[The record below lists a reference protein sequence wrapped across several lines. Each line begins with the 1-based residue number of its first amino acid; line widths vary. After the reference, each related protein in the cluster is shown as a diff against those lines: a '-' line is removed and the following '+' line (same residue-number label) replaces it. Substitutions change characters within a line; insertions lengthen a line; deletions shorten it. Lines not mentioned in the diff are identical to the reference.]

1 LQGVSSDIII
11 LEKVHLLKGFFMK
24 LRSVFFPFAL
34 AFALISC
41 QADKD
46 SDSTVTNPSGTAF
59 DIVFKAGG
67 GGGAAPAALRAAPGG
82 TVTLP
87 GMGTMTAPSSK
98 QFAGWEIDGWFYREG
113 REFTVTKNMT
123 FTAVWL
129 ASPSARAYPSIR
141 YVPASNPH
149 STADHVLGLWLPDS
163 GIGPF
168 PAVIYVTGGAFMMSG
183 NGQPPGYYTQ
193 ARAKG
198 YAVASIRHRVNGTA
212 NNGGKFPN
220 QTLDVLAALRFLRTN
235 AADYNLDPNRF
246 VITGH
251 SAGAYQSNMIA
262 TLSNSPDGLSVL
274 DPDNVLDTLGNP
286 GVSTSVL
293 AAVSWAG
300 LSDFRKLT
308 EEHKTSGI
316 TPSFTHDAADS
327 PGTVMLNVKNER
339 VTGLYDSKLDDAYN
353 RSNPINYV
361 HAGMPPVILQ
371 CSRDDSTVP
380 YQQSVI
386 LSDKI
391 AEVCGA
397 DRVKL
402 YVFNGQNHNTLENVT
417 LLAEQGGG
425 SNMTMIMS
433 FIESHMKR

>member
-1 LQGVSSDIII
+1 MKADRKKLTNYANCVICICWALFVAMFTACPENKDTDNQGSQTIDPPNGSLFNV
-11 LEKVHLLKGFFMK
+11 
-24 LRSVFFPFAL
+24 VFN
-34 AFALISC
+34 
-41 QADKD
+41 
-46 SDSTVTNPSGTAF
+46 VGE
-59 DIVFKAGG
+59 
-67 GGGAAPAALRAAPGG
+67 GGGAAPAARKELPNG

-87 GMGTMTAPSSK
+87 GIGTMTAPSSK
-98 QFAGWEIDGWFYREG
+98 QFAGWEIDDWFYKEG
-113 REFTVTKNMT
+113 REFTVTKDMT

-129 ASPSARAYPSIR
+129 ASPSTRAYLSIR
-141 YVPASNPH
+141 YVPVSNPN
-149 STADHVLGLWLPDS
+149 STTDHVLGLWLPDS

-168 PAVIYVTGGAFMMSG
+168 PVVIYVTGGAFQFSG

-220 QTLDVLAALRFLRTN
+220 QTLDVLTAIRFLRAN
-235 AADYNLDPNRF
+235 AETYNLDPNRF

-251 SAGAYQSNMIA
+251 SAGGYQSNMVA
-262 TLSNSPDGLSVL
+262 VLSNSPDGLSIL
-274 DPDNVLDTLGNP
+274 DPNNVLDTLGNP

-300 LSDFRKLT
+300 LSDFRQLQAQ
-308 EEHKTSGI
+308 HAASGI
-316 TPSFTHDAADS
+316 NPMFPHHTASA
-327 PGTVMLNVKNER
+327 PGTVMLNAKNES
-339 VTGLYDSKLDDAYN
+339 VADIYDSKLDDAWY
-353 RSNPINYV
+353 RSNPIHYV
-361 HAGMPPVILQ
+361 HADMPPVILQ
-371 CSRDDSTVP
+371 CSRDDGTVP

-402 YVFNGQNHNTLENVT
+402 YVFDGQNHNTLENVT
-417 LLAEQGGG
+417 LSAEQGGG
-425 SNMTMIMS
+425 SNMTMIMN
-433 FIESHMKR
+433 FIELHMKR

>member
-1 LQGVSSDIII
+1 
-11 LEKVHLLKGFFMK
+11 MK
-24 LRSVFFPFAL
+24 LRSAFVPFVL
-34 AFALISC
+34 AYVLISC

-46 SDSTVTNPSGTAF
+46 QESQTTNPANGASFNVSF
-59 DIVFKAGG
+59 DIGE
-67 GGGAAPAALRAAPGG
+67 GGGAAPAVRQAPPNG
-82 TVTLP
+82 TITLP
-87 GMGTMTAPSSK
+87 GIGTMTAPSSK

-113 REFTVTKNMT
+113 RKFTITKDMT

-129 ASPSARAYPSIR
+129 ASPSTRAYPSIR
-141 YVPASNPH
+141 YVPAANSN
-149 STADHVLGLWLPDS
+149 STANHVLGLWLPES

-168 PAVIYVTGGAFMMSG
+168 PVVIYVTGGAFQFSS

-198 YAVASIRHRVNGTA
+198 YAVASIQHRVNGTA

-220 QTLDVLAALRFLRTN
+220 QTLDVLAAIRFLRAN
-235 AADYNLDPNRF
+235 AVSYNLDLNRF

-251 SAGAYQSNMIA
+251 SAGAYQSNMVA
-262 TLSNSPDGLSVL
+262 ALSNSLKSLAKL
-274 DPDNVLDTLGNP
+274 DPNNVLDTLGNP

-300 LSDFRKLT
+300 LSDFRKLQAQ
-308 EEHKTSGI
+308 HAASGI
-316 TPSFTHDAADS
+316 TPMFAHDTANA
-327 PGTVMLNVKNER
+327 PGTVMLNVKNES
-339 VTGLYDSKLDDAYN
+339 VTGLYDPKLDDAYN

-361 HAGMPPVILQ
+361 HTDMPPVILQ
-371 CSRDDSTVP
+371 CSRDDNTVP

-386 LSDKI
+386 LAEKI
-391 AEVCGA
+391 TEVCGA

-417 LLAEQGGG
+417 LSAEQGGG
-425 SNMTMIMS
+425 SNMTMIMN
-433 FIESHMKR
+433 FIELQMKQ